1 MIAKLSPY
9 SAWKLRSAVCFALAA
24 PFVSAQSLVIKNISV
39 VDVATG
45 SVKTPADVVIKDG
58 KIASISAKASP
69 ADATALDGSGKY
81 LIPGLWDMHVHNWEK
96 TSLYGLYVANGVL
109 GIRDTGSNRAMTRHW
124 QEQVKA
130 GEIIGPRLVTSGPIV
145 DGPGPNNYPKLPVE
159 TIATPADVPMVVDR
173 LMHSGSDF
181 IKPLSRLDRDSYFA
195 LLKYAKERHI
205 VVAGHV
211 PSAISVWEAVRAGQH
226 SVEHMQMLPLACST
240 EEPEIRQEMAEA
252 AAKKDREATRRLRQR
267 VAETYSQ
274 EHCTALFQ
282 EMKKLNAWIDP
293 TFVSGWL
300 RWRIATGEA
309 QKDPN
314 VRFVPEYLRTEW
326 ADPSNSESPPT
337 PAQQEQE
344 RKDEEARKKMVFAMK
359 TAEVGILTGSDTGDP
374 YVLPGFVVHQEM
386 ALLVEYGLSP
396 AEALRASTL
405 EPARYFG
412 TTASEGTVEKG
423 KNANLVIVD
432 ANPLADISNTRR
444 VNAVILRGKL
454 LKRDQLDALLK
465 DPK

>member
-1 MIAKLSPY
+1 MIAKLSLY
-9 SAWKLRSAVCFALAA
+9 SVSKLKIAVWFALAA
-24 PFVSAQSLVIKNISV
+24 PFLSAQSLVIKNISV
-39 VDVATG
+39 VDVAAG
-45 SVKTPADVVIKDG
+45 SVKAPANVVIKDG
-58 KIASISAKASP
+58 KIASIGAKFWP
-69 ADATALDGSGKY
+69 ADATDVDGSGKY

-109 GIRDTGSNRAMTRHW
+109 GIRDTGSNRAMTRQW
-124 QEQVKA
+124 QEQVKT

-173 LMHSGSDF
+173 LMQSGSDF

-195 LLKYAKERHI
+195 LLKYANERHI

-226 SVEHMQMLPLACST
+226 SVEHMQMVPLACST
-240 EEPEIRQEMAEA
+240 EEPEIRKEMAEA
-252 AAKKDREATRRLRQR
+252 AAKKDREATLRLRQR
-267 VAETYSQ
+267 VAETFSQ
-274 EHCTALFQ
+274 EHCTALFR
-282 EMKKLNAWIDP
+282 EMKKSNAWIDP

-309 QKDPN
+309 QKDTN
-314 VRFVPEYLRTEW
+314 VRFVPQYLRAEW
-326 ADPSNSESPPT
+326 ADPSNHEDPPT
-337 PAQQEQE
+337 AAQQEQE
-344 RKDEEARKKMVFAMK
+344 RKDEEARKRMVLAMK
-359 TAEVGILTGSDTGDP
+359 TANVGILIGSDTGDP

-386 ALLVEYGLSP
+386 ALLVEYGLTP

-412 TTASEGTVEKG
+412 ITASEGTVEKG

-444 VNAVILRGKL
+444 VDAVILGGRL
-454 LKRDQLDALLK
+454 LKRDQLDALLQN
-465 DPK
+465 PK